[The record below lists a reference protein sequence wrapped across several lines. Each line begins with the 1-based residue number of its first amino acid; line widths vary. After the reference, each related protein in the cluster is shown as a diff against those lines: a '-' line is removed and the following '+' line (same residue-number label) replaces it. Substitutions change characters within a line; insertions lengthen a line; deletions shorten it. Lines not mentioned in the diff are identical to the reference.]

1 MILPRDHKLTEMI
14 RIECHARIHHGGVRT
29 TLTEL
34 ISRFCL
40 PKGRQTIK
48 KVLRKC
54 VTCKQRQG
62 SAYNNTKTAALPEF
76 RAKEAPPFS
85 KVGIDFAGP
94 LFVKD
99 LKSKDMHK
107 AHIAIFSCCVTR
119 AIHLKLVNDLS
130 AETFR
135 RTLRRFAACRG
146 TPCLIVTDNAKTFKA
161 AAKALNKLQ
170 SHPEMKN
177 ELDKL
182 HIKWNF
188 MILKLHIK
196 WNGDIEIASFPNRL

>member
-1 MILPRDHKLTEMI
+1 M
-14 RIECHARIHHGGVRT
+14 
-29 TLTEL
+29 
-34 ISRFCL
+34 
-40 PKGRQTIK
+40 
-48 KVLRKC
+48 
-54 VTCKQRQG
+54 
-62 SAYNNTKTAALPEF
+62 PEF
-76 RAKEAPPFS
+76 RAKEAAPFS
-85 KVGIDFAGP
+85 KVGIDLAGP

-107 AHIAIFSCCVTR
+107 VYIAIFSCCVTT

-135 RTLRRFAACRG
+135 RALRRFAARRG

-170 SHPEMKN
+170 SHPEMKD

-182 HIKWNF
+182 HIEWNF
-188 MILKLHIK
+188 NLEKAP
-196 WNGDIEIASFPNRL
+196 WWGGFFEIMVGSVKRCFRKGVFTKS